1 MTWLRE
7 SCLGWRNASSED
19 LCVFAPGILDS
30 LRPPTP
36 PARRDDTWPVT
47 VASLANGRVQW
58 VNLLSASAVAALPGG
73 FGSILALRTPNS
85 LIESPSCSCQH
96 SFLLPPPSSTTLSPT
111 SRVLLLSRPPPDSR
125 YHREPTKQTYQVAF
139 PAHLPAY
146 DQHARS
152 QFRGTN
158 TPTFPRDAF
167 ASARR
172 RHVRR
177 GPGLPLQPALGCLQA
192 APARA
197 RQEQGL
203 RP

>member
-19 LCVFAPGILDS
+19 LCVFAPGILDG

-36 PARRDDTWPVT
+36 PARCDDTWPVT
-47 VASLANGRVQW
+47 VPRLANGRVQW
-58 VNLLSASAVAALPGG
+58 SNLLSASAVAALPGG

-111 SRVLLLSRPPPDSR
+111 NRVLLLSRQPPDSR
-125 YHREPTKQTYQVAF
+125 YHREPIKQTYQVAERS
-139 PAHLPAY
+139 PACLRP
-146 DQHARS
+146 
-152 QFRGTN
+152 
-158 TPTFPRDAF
+158 TPEEPISRHKHSSFPRDAF

-177 GPGLPLQPALGCLQA
+177 GPCLPL
-192 APARA
+192 
-197 RQEQGL
+197 
-203 RP
+203 